1 VTQPVAESAWE
12 AGHGGLRW
20 WSAFGGGP
28 HTVVLFMDRMEGR
41 VTFGA
46 SEPLTLESAPLRT
59 AAADLLGVTVL
70 AS

>member
-1 VTQPVAESAWE
+1 
-12 AGHGGLRW
+12 
-20 WSAFGGGP
+20 
-28 HTVVLFMDRMEGR
+28 VVLFMDRMEGR